1 VLARLMLR
9 RLEKGAARMSISS
22 ISGYSNLWQWQSLQ
36 NRGTSGSGATTD
48 SITNSGTVSSNTNLV
63 AYMQAFSADLQSMLT
78 QMGSDASAS
87 ANSINNTGSTSST
100 TASATSSTDPTQNP
114 DAVHHHHHHHG
125 GAGEGG
131 SMDDAA
137 NQLVG
142 EIGGATQSG
151 TLTSSQISQSASL
164 FATDVMQA
172 LESYGGVA
180 PNGTTP
186 PSNSTV
192 A

>member
-1 VLARLMLR
+1 
-9 RLEKGAARMSISS
+9 MSITS
-22 ISGYSNLWQWQSLQ
+22 ISGYTSLWPWQSLQ
-36 NRGTSGSGATTD
+36 NQGTSGSGTTTTAGD
-48 SITNSGTVSSNTNLV
+48 SITNTGTVSSNANVV

-78 QMGSDASAS
+78 QMSSDASTS
-87 ANSINNTGSTSST
+87 ANSVNNTGTTSST
-100 TASATSSTDPTQNP
+100 TASATSSADPTQNP
-114 DAVHHHHHHHG
+114 NAVHHHHHHHG
-125 GAGEGG
+125 QGEGEGG

-151 TLTSSQISQSASL
+151 TLTSSQITQSASL

-172 LESYGGVA
+172 LESYGSVA
-180 PNGTTP
+180 PNGTTT
-186 PSNSTV
+186 PSTSTI